1 MEIILQQNLKHQQIP
16 VQRICGVFENV
27 NRLKSPFYA
36 NPIFDLSDD
45 TLKNNI
51 KTIQSDIP
59 SEIKGLTV
67 NNEILNLDIKM
78 ETGTGK
84 TYVYTKTMYELHKQY
99 GINKFIIAVPSLPI
113 KAGAK
118 SFLSDMYVQKHFKNV
133 CGYNSDIELQVLS
146 PIKSSNK
153 KTRNYFPGKVREFVD
168 GSSQLNNK
176 IYVLLVNMQ
185 LLGGTSKI
193 LSDTYDN
200 SVNGYYQPYEA
211 IKATR
216 PFVIIDEPHKFSRDQ
231 RAYTKIVNEIHP
243 QCIIRFGAT
252 FPEITVGTGKN
263 KTVKKDYLNLLF
275 DLNSYEAF
283 NQNLIK
289 GVAKEHFESPQ
300 KNDEKVKIVSINN
313 KENVNFKYSKKDCLD
328 KTFTL
333 RKNDSMSIISPNFED
348 LFVTALD
355 KNNVYFSNGEIKS
368 VGEQF
373 EVSAYMTSYI
383 EGMIK
388 LAIDRHFQVE
398 RENFNRKIKIKT
410 LALFFIDDIYSYRE
424 YTNHTG
430 KEPYLKNCFE
440 KLLKEKLEYEINNI
454 CEYEEEYKAYLQAS
468 LSNISACHAGYF
480 ARDNQ
485 DTDENI
491 VEQVNKILNGKKE
504 LLAIKDSDGN
514 YNTLRFIFSKWTLK
528 EGWDNPN
535 IFTICKLRS
544 SGSEI
549 SKLQEVGRGLRLP
562 VDEIGNRV
570 SNDEFVLNYIVDFTE
585 EDFAEKLIK
594 EINGELTINKVI
606 SDEQIDE
613 VAKKLEI
620 SGNDLFID
628 LLSKHY
634 IDRNRNIIEENKD
647 SFYDEYPLFAKGL
660 AKGKVIDRNKKQRN
674 TIKVRKAVFDELKE
688 LWKTINQKYLL
699 MFDYDINDDI
709 QSVVNSLID
718 ANLFQEMTIKSERT
732 KLIASDGE
740 MSLETESGFEYNIS
754 DRLNYNDFLLKISKA
769 TSLPIKIIH
778 NGFVEYSKNN
788 IISND
793 LLNNNTAISFIQRF
807 NDWKIQNLENR
818 FRYKKANIDVYE
830 TALTNPDGSVKTE
843 IIQGNVGTKIHKST
857 SVSAKYLYDVY
868 TFDSPLEEK
877 NLLVDNIDE
886 IVVYGKIPRRSLEI
900 PVIGGGTYS
909 PDFMYVVKDKSGNKT
924 LNIII
929 ETKDVENKSNLRDSE
944 KLKISNA
951 KYFFENLELD
961 GYNVKFR
968 DQLNNNSI
976 RNIIND
982 VLRNQ

>member
-16 VQRICGVFENV
+16 VERICKVFENV
-27 NRLKSPFYA
+27 GRFKSPYYA
-36 NPIFDLSDD
+36 NPIFDLSDN

-51 KTIQSDIP
+51 KTVQSDIP

-67 NNEILNLDIKM
+67 NNDILNLDIKM

-146 PIKSSNK
+146 AIKANNK
-153 KTRNYFPGKVREFVD
+153 KIRNYFPGTVREFVD
-168 GSSQLNNK
+168 GSSQVSNK

-185 LLGGTSKI
+185 LLSGNSKI
-193 LSDTYDN
+193 LSDNYDN
-200 SVNGYYQPYEA
+200 SVNGFYQPYEA
-211 IKATR
+211 IRATR
-216 PFVIIDEPHKFSRDQ
+216 PFVIIDEPHKFSREQ
-231 RAYTKIVNEIHP
+231 KAYNKIVDGMKP
-243 QCIIRFGAT
+243 QCVIRFGAT
-252 FPEITVGTGKN
+252 FPEISVGTGKN
-263 KTVKKDYLNLLF
+263 KTTKKDYLNLLF
-275 DLNSYEAF
+275 DLNSFEAF

-289 GVAKEHFESPQ
+289 GVAKEHFESPE
-300 KNDEKVKIVSINN
+300 NHDEKVKIISITN
-313 KENVNFKYSKKDCLD
+313 KESVNFKYSQKDSPD

-333 RKNDSMSIISPNFED
+333 GKNDSMSIISPAFEG
-348 LFVTALD
+348 LFISAID
-355 KNNVYFSNGEIKS
+355 KNSVYFSNGEIKT

-383 EGMIK
+383 EGMVK

-398 RENFNRKIKIKT
+398 RENFNRRIKIKT
-410 LALFFIDDIYSYRE
+410 LALFFIDDIASYRDK
-424 YTNHTG
+424 NIDG

-440 KLLKEKLEYEINNI
+440 RLLKEKLEYEINNAK
-454 CEYEEEYKAYLQAS
+454 EYETEYKEFLQAS
-468 LSNISACHAGYF
+468 LDNIPACHAGYF
-480 ARDNQ
+480 AQDNSDSDEEIEKEVQ
-485 DTDENI
+485 DILYNKKKLLSFKDEN
-491 VEQVNKILNGKKE
+491 
-504 LLAIKDSDGN
+504 GN
-514 YNTLRFIFSKWTLK
+514 YNTRRFLFSKWTLK

-594 EINGELTINKVI
+594 EINGELFINKMI

-613 VAKKLEI
+613 VAKKLSVSSDE
-620 SGNDLFID
+620 LFID

-634 IDRNRNIIEENKD
+634 IDRNKNILDENRNA
-647 SFYDEYPLFAKGL
+647 FYEEYPLFSSGL
-660 AKGKVIDRNKKQRN
+660 AKGIVIDRNKKQRN
-674 TIKVRKAVFDELKE
+674 TIKIRKAVFDELKE
-688 LWKTINQKYLL
+688 LWQKINQKYLL
-699 MFDYDINDDI
+699 MFDYDINDNM

-718 ANLFQEMTIKSERT
+718 SNLFKEMTIKSERT
-732 KLIASDGE
+732 KLISSDGK

-754 DRLNYNDFLLKISKA
+754 DKLHYNEFLLKISKA
-769 TSLPIKIIH
+769 TNLPIKIIH
-778 NGFVEYSKNN
+778 NGFIEYSKNKS
-788 IISND
+788 ISDD

-807 NDWKIQNLENR
+807 NDWKFQNLENR

-843 IIQGNVGTKIHKST
+843 IIQGNVGTKIHKSS

-868 TFDSPLEEK
+868 TFDSLLEEK

-900 PVIGGGTYS
+900 PIIGGGTYS

-929 ETKDVENKSNLRDSE
+929 ETKDVENRSNLRDNE
-944 KLKISNA
+944 KMKINNA
-951 KYFFENLELD
+951 KFFFENLELD

>member
-16 VQRICGVFENV
+16 VERICKVFDNV
-27 NRLKSPFYA
+27 GRLKSPYYS
-36 NPIFDLSDD
+36 NPVFDLTDS
-45 TLKNNI
+45 TLTNNI
-51 KTIQSDIP
+51 KMIQSDIP
-59 SEIKGLTV
+59 AEIKGQTT
-67 NNEILNLDIKM
+67 NNDILNLDIKM

-84 TYVYTKTMYELHKQY
+84 TYVYTKTIYELHKQY
-99 GINKFIIAVPSLPI
+99 GINKFIVAVPSLPI

-118 SFLSDMYVQKHFKNV
+118 SFLSDLYVQKHFKNI
-133 CGYNSDIELQVLS
+133 CGYNSEIDLQVLS
-146 PIKSSNK
+146 AIKTNNK
-153 KTRNYFPGKVREFVD
+153 KTRNYFPGTVREFVD
-168 GSSQLNNK
+168 GSSQVSNK

-185 LLGGTSKI
+185 LLSGTSKI

-200 SVNGYYQPYEA
+200 SINGFYQPYEA
-211 IKATR
+211 IRATR
-216 PFVIIDEPHKFSRDQ
+216 PFVIIDEPHKFSREQ
-231 RAYTKIVNEIHP
+231 KAYNKIVDEMKP
-243 QCIIRFGAT
+243 QCVIRFGAT
-252 FPEITVGTGKN
+252 FPEISVGTGKN
-263 KTVKKDYLNLLF
+263 KTTKKDYLNLLF
-275 DLNSYEAF
+275 DLNSFEAF

-300 KNDEKVKIVSINN
+300 NNDEKVKIISINN
-313 KENVNFKYSKKDCLD
+313 KESVNFKYSQKDSPD

-333 RKNDSMSIISPNFED
+333 GKNDSMSIISPAFEG
-348 LFVTALD
+348 LFISALD
-355 KNNVYFSNGEIKS
+355 KNNVYFSNGEIKT

-383 EGMIK
+383 EGMVK

-398 RENFNRKIKIKT
+398 RENFNRRIKIKT
-410 LALFFIDDIYSYRE
+410 LALFFIDDIASYRDK
-424 YTNHTG
+424 NIDG
-430 KEPYLKNCFE
+430 KEPYLKKCFE
-440 KLLKEKLEYEINNI
+440 RLLKEKLEYEINNLK
-454 CEYEEEYKAYLQAS
+454 EYETEYKEFLQAS
-468 LSNISACHAGYF
+468 LDNISACHAGYF
-480 ARDNQ
+480 AQDNSDSDEEIEKEVQ
-485 DTDENI
+485 DILYNKKKLLSFKDEN
-491 VEQVNKILNGKKE
+491 
-504 LLAIKDSDGN
+504 GN
-514 YNTLRFIFSKWTLK
+514 YNTRRFLFSKWTLK

-594 EINGELTINKVI
+594 EINGELIVNKTI

-613 VAKKLEI
+613 VATKLEI
-620 SGNDLFID
+620 SSDDLFIE

-634 IDRNRNIIEENKD
+634 IDRNKNIIDENRNA
-647 SFYDEYPLFAKGL
+647 FYEEYPLFSTGL
-660 AKGKVIDRNKKQRN
+660 AKGKVIDRNKKQKN

-699 MFDYDINDDI
+699 MFDTDINDDI
-709 QSVVNSLID
+709 QTVVNSLID
-718 ANLFQEMTIKSERT
+718 ADLFKEMTIRSERT
-732 KLIASDGE
+732 RLVTNDGE

-754 DRLNYNDFLLKISKA
+754 EKLAYNEFLFKISKA
-769 TSLPIKIIH
+769 TNLPITILHK
-778 NGFVEYSKNN
+778 GFIEYSSKNTLN
-788 IISND
+788 NE
-793 LLNNNTAISFIQRF
+793 LFNNNTVISFVQRF
-807 NDWKIQNLENR
+807 NDWKIGNLENR

-843 IIQGNVGTKIHKST
+843 IVQGNVGTKIHKST

-868 TFDSPLEEK
+868 TFDSPLEEN

-909 PDFMYVVKDKSGNKT
+909 PDFMYVVKDKNGNKT
-924 LNIII
+924 LNVII
-929 ETKDVENKSNLRDSE
+929 ETKDVENKSNLRDAE
-944 KLKISNA
+944 KIKINNA
-951 KYFFENLELD
+951 KFFFENLELD

-968 DQLNNNSI
+968 DQLNNKSI
-976 RNIIND
+976 KNIINE
-982 VLRNQ
+982 VLKNS